1 MRTGASSCFT
11 SSLIQPRDDGVLRT
25 VPQSACSSP
34 LEMAQLRDPHVLRDA
49 RDGPAQFAKAG
60 LASCKLPEDFALPLP
75 GQDAH
80 GRMTLL
86 QRSCTGAILT
96 HRSVFMVCPSR
107 TSLTVLS
114 GSLVICRVRPTG
126 LPRSSSTMDGS
137 SFSGL
142 LTRVEIGH
150 IRIRPARNCRIR
162 SCGSGSSLSQRAQ
175 SLGANDDRHAVMDLG
190 NQLIGISGD
199 DYESP

>member
-1 MRTGASSCFT
+1 MACSLLPLDAPAAGAHPLNIGRGTQLNRNDLAAVQHRKRAEKPATAYAASGASS
-11 SSLIQPRDDGVLRT
+11 I
-25 VPQSACSSP
+25 
-34 LEMAQLRDPHVLRDA
+34 
-49 RDGPAQFAKAG
+49 
-60 LASCKLPEDFALPLP
+60 
-75 GQDAH
+75 
-80 GRMTLL
+80 
-86 QRSCTGAILT
+86 
-96 HRSVFMVCPSR
+96 
-107 TSLTVLS
+107 
-114 GSLVICRVRPTG
+114 GSTIE
-126 LPRSSSTMDGS
+126 GS